1 MFSIGPRFF
10 WKNAARKRHKRIYY
24 EKMKLKMKEMEGKR
38 GFMGRKVRTRLR
50 WNAPVILTFVAI
62 CTGAFLCSFFTAGGA
77 NQLVFSVYRSSP
89 TDPLTYLRLF
99 THVFGH
105 AGWEH
110 FSGNMVMILL
120 LGPLLEEKYGSRN
133 LIPVIALTALLTGLL
148 QILLF
153 PHTALLGASGIVY
166 AFIIL
171 SSMTDMRRGD
181 IPVTLVLI
189 AGIYLGGQ
197 VYQGIFFSDHTANLI
212 HVAGGVIGGVC
223 GCRMQ

>member
-1 MFSIGPRFF
+1 MDDVLHR
-10 WKNAARKRHKRIYY
+10 AAVLENDVRKRHKRIYY

-77 NQLVFSVYRSSP
+77 NQLVFSLYRSSP

-120 LGPLLEEKYGSRN
+120 LGPFAGREIREPELDSGYRLDCASDGAAADPAVS
-133 LIPVIALTALLTGLL
+133 
-148 QILLF
+148 
-153 PHTALLGASGIVY
+153 PHGASGRQRHRIRVY
-166 AFIIL
+166 H
-171 SSMTDMRRGD
+171 S
-181 IPVTLVLI
+181 VLHDGYEE
-189 AGIYLGGQ
+189 A
-197 VYQGIFFSDHTANLI
+197 IFP
-212 HVAGGVIGGVC
+212 
-223 GCRMQ
+223 